1 MSPCS
6 VHVKH
11 AYAQNMQQQQRQKNH
26 KWKLPA
32 TRKRMVTFSM
42 VGNVSILILLS
53 SETSYTDP
61 DQPMMSCNHS
71 HHKMY
76 CVSSTQEA
84 MNFVYYGGLRG
95 MWLHS
100 HQSPL
105 HTLPLPFLHYLDPPL
120 NTDMATTSLEIPCL
134 LHYYFC
140 SSKFVSFCAQA
151 LGESGINICM
161 YT

>member
-11 AYAQNMQQQQRQKNH
+11 AYAQNMQQQQQQQNH

-32 TRKRMVTFSM
+32 TRKRLVTFSM
-42 VGNVSILILLS
+42 VDNVSILILLS

-61 DQPMMSCNHS
+61 DQPIMSCNHS
-71 HHKMY
+71 HHKMN

-95 MWLHS
+95 MWLYS
-100 HQSPL
+100 HQSLL
-105 HTLPLPFLHYLDPPL
+105 HALPLPFLHYLDPPWIL
-120 NTDMATTSLEIPCL
+120 TWVP
-134 LHYYFC
+134 LHLKPHAFYITI
-140 SSKFVSFCAQA
+140 SVVAKFVSFCAQA
-151 LGESGINICM
+151 
-161 YT
+161 